1 MFNTTNS
8 TIFEVP
14 GFDSASTTRSMRVSP
29 WSVLVRDNENPEE
42 YYVVPSFGS
51 NVNQA
56 KEEAF
61 KNGVMKNE
69 LSNNPAMFNGTVRM
83 FWNAPQY
90 GWFDNSKLVKN
101 NPETTLVLKSY
112 SQLLIQV

>member
-8 TIFEVP
+8 TIFETS
-14 GFDSASTTRSMRVSP
+14 GFDNSNNLRTMRVSP
-29 WSVLVRDNENPEE
+29 WSVLVRDSKNPEE
-42 YYVVPSFGS
+42 YYVVPSFGA

-56 KEEAF
+56 KEEVF
-61 KNGVMKNE
+61 KNGNMKVD

-83 FWNAPQY
+83 FWNSPQY

-101 NPETTLVLKSY
+101 NPETYLK
-112 SQLLIQV
+112 QILN